1 MINSELINEFLDGI
15 SEPIFKVEFEN
26 RFNSFAIGKN
36 LSRGDYYLYK
46 NIVKNK
52 LIQENKIKFG
62 ETA

>member
-1 MINSELINEFLDGI
+1 MINADWINEFLDGI
-15 SEPIFKVEFEN
+15 NEPIFKVEFEN

-62 ETA
+62 DA